1 MTQEAQVHELEAALL
16 ARARSLAEAHLRN
29 ARAARER
36 IVAQCQERLRLRE
49 EKEVLAAK
57 NLAEKQYRRKVQA
70 AEIRQQ
76 GSLDRLR
83 WNLVQSVLEQVKTR
97 FVAMTANYA
106 EYLPWLTKH
115 LAAAGAALPSG
126 RLRVSFNA
134 ADEKRLRP
142 LWERLCGD
150 ALPGREVILDGE
162 PCHTAG
168 GFIVE
173 TEDRRT
179 RLDET
184 LEGRMERLQSDLH
197 RAIMEHL
204 FASVPDMGALF
215 RG

>member
-1 MTQEAQVHELEAALL
+1 MTQEAQVLELEAALL

-36 IVAQCQERLRLRE
+36 IVAQCSEKLRLRE

-83 WNLVQSVLEQVKTR
+83 WNLVQSVLEQVKMR
-97 FVAMTANYA
+97 FVAMTSNDAG
-106 EYLPWLTKH
+106 YLAWLTKH
-115 LAAAGAALPSG
+115 LAAAGAALPGG
-126 RLRVSFNA
+126 RLRVHLNA
-134 ADEKRLRP
+134 SDEKRLKP
-142 LWERLCGD
+142 LWEQLCAQ
-150 ALPGREVILDGE
+150 ALPGREVLLAAE
-162 PCHTAG
+162 PHHTAG
-168 GFIVE
+168 GFIME
-173 TEDRRT
+173 TEDRRM

-184 LEGRMERLQSDLH
+184 LEGRMERLQSELH

>member
-1 MTQEAQVHELEAALL
+1 MTQEAQVHELETALL
-16 ARARSLAEAHLRN
+16 ARARSLAEAHMRN

-36 IVAQCQERLRLRE
+36 IVAQCNDRLRLRE

-76 GSLDRLR
+76 GALDRLR
-83 WNLVQSVLEQVKTR
+83 WNLVQSVVEQVKAR
-97 FVAMTANYA
+97 FVAMTADNA
-106 EYLPWLTKH
+106 EYLAWLAKH
-115 LAAAGAALPSG
+115 LAAAGAALPAG
-126 RLRVSFNA
+126 RLQVSLNA
-134 ADEKRLRP
+134 DDEKRLKP
-142 LWERLCGD
+142 VWERLCGD
-150 ALPGREVILDGE
+150 ALPGREVILAGE

-168 GFIVE
+168 GFIIE
-173 TEDRRT
+173 TEDRRM